1 LVRPFIGQHCA
12 AGDLDAA
19 AASGTPIAPHSRH
32 TAAGM
37 VMRRRDFLK
46 RTTAAV
52 AGTVAANYVF
62 PAGAQ
67 SRQDTLLT
75 LSESGPNNLDVM
87 GVGTNR
93 PGYEA
98 SWNTYDRL
106 VTFGVKK
113 DADGNDHYDHTKIE
127 PELAES
133 WDAGDMSITFKMRK
147 DAKFHDGTPVTA
159 KDVKW
164 SFDRAVTVG
173 GAPTF
178 QLKAGSMQK
187 PEQFV
192 AVDDYTF
199 RIDLL
204 RKDKLTLPDLGVP
217 SPVVINSGLAKKH
230 ATNGDPWAM
239 DWLKNNE
246 AGGGAFRIDKWTPG
260 QELIYQRFDEW
271 KSGPLPKLQRVIWRV
286 VPSAGNRR
294 ALIERGDADISVDLP
309 PKDVAD
315 MAKDK
320 RLTVIGSLIECAM
333 IYLSMNVK
341 ISPFDKVKL
350 RQAVAYAIPYQK
362 IMDAAMFGRGKPL
375 FGGPSEVTTTEWPQP
390 SPYVTDLAKAKQLLT
405 EVGLPNGFETTLSF
419 DLGYAVTQEPICVL
433 VQESLAQIGIKA
445 TLNKVPGANWRAEF
459 SKKTLPFLANVFGA
473 WLNYPDYFF
482 FWNYH
487 GQNSLFN
494 DMSYQNPAMDKLID
508 AARFET
514 DPKKYDEEVEGFIT
528 MAFTDIPRIP
538 LFQPWL
544 DVAMQKNVTGYRY
557 WFHRQLDYR
566 QLAKA

>member
-1 LVRPFIGQHCA
+1 
-12 AGDLDAA
+12 
-19 AASGTPIAPHSRH
+19 
-32 TAAGM
+32 
-37 VMRRRDFLK
+37 
-46 RTTAAV
+46 
-52 AGTVAANYVF
+52 
-62 PAGAQ
+62 
-67 SRQDTLLT
+67 
-75 LSESGPNNLDVM
+75 
-87 GVGTNR
+87 
-93 PGYEA
+93 
-98 SWNTYDRL
+98 
-106 VTFGVKK
+106 
-113 DADGNDHYDHTKIE
+113 
-127 PELAES
+127 
-133 WDAGDMSITFKMRK
+133 MSVTFKMRR

-178 QLKAGSMQK
+178 QFAAGSMQK

-199 RIDLL
+199 RIDFL
-204 RKDKLTLPDLGVP
+204 RKDKLTLPDLTVP
-217 SPVVINSGLAKKH
+217 SAAVINSELAKKH
-230 ATNGDPWAM
+230 STDKDPWAM

-246 AGGGAFRIDKWTPG
+246 AGGGAFRVEKWTPG

-271 KSGPLPKLQRVIWRV
+271 KSGPLPKIQRVIWRI

-294 ALIERGDADISVDLP
+294 ALLERGDADISVDLP
-309 PKDVAD
+309 PKDVAE
-315 MAKDK
+315 MANDK
-320 RLTVIGSLIECAM
+320 KLTVAGSLIECAL

-341 ISPFDKVKL
+341 IPPFDKVKV

-362 IMDAAMFGRGKPL
+362 ILDAAMFGRGKPM

-390 SPYVTDLAKAKQLLT
+390 SPYVTDLAKAKQLLA
-405 EVGLPNGFETTLSF
+405 EAGLPDGFETTLSF
-419 DLGYAVTQEPICVL
+419 DLGYAVTQEPLCVL
-433 VQESLAQIGIKA
+433 VQESLAQIGIKV

-473 WLNYPDYFF
+473 WLNFPEYFF
-482 FWNYH
+482 YWNYH

-514 DPKKYDEEVEGFIT
+514 DIHKYDEEVEGFIT
-528 MAFTDIPRIP
+528 VAFADIPRIP
-538 LFQPWL
+538 LFQPSL

>member
-1 LVRPFIGQHCA
+1 MRTTVEQGSA
-12 AGDLDAA
+12 
-19 AASGTPIAPHSRH
+19 
-32 TAAGM
+32 
-37 VMRRRDFLK
+37 MRRRDFLK
-46 RTTAAV
+46 RSTAAA
-52 AGTVAANYVF
+52 AGTVAAAYVL
-62 PAGAQ
+62 PARAQ
-67 SRQDTLLT
+67 SHKDTLLT

-106 VTFGVKK
+106 VTYGVKK
-113 DADGNDHYDHTKIE
+113 DADGNDHYDSTKIV

-133 WDAGDMSITFKMRK
+133 WDLGDMSVTFKLRK

-178 QLKAGSMQK
+178 QFAAGSMQK

-199 RIDLL
+199 RIDFL
-204 RKDKLTLPDLGVP
+204 RKDKLTMPDLTVP
-217 SPVVINSGLAKKH
+217 SAAVINSELAKKH
-230 ATNGDPWAM
+230 ATDKDPWAM

-246 AGGGAFRIDKWTPG
+246 AGGGAFRVEKWTPG

-271 KSGPLPKLQRVIWRV
+271 KSGPLPKIQRVIWRI

-294 ALIERGDADISVDLP
+294 ALLERGDADISVDLP
-309 PKDVAD
+309 PKDVAE
-315 MAKDK
+315 MANDK
-320 RLTVIGSLIECAM
+320 KLTVVGSLIEAGL

-341 ISPFDKVKL
+341 IPPFDRVKV

-362 IMDAAMFGRGKPL
+362 IMDAAMFGRGKPM
-375 FGGPSEVTTTEWPQP
+375 FGGPSEVATTEWPQP
-390 SPYVTDLAKAKQLLT
+390 TPYVTDLAKAKQLLV
-405 EVGLPNGFETTLSF
+405 EAGLPDGFETTLSF
-419 DLGYAVTQEPICVL
+419 DLGYAVTQEPLCVL
-433 VQESLAQIGIKA
+433 VQESLAQIGIKV

-473 WLNYPDYFF
+473 WLNFPEYFF

-487 GQNSLFN
+487 RQNSLFN

-514 DPKKYDEEVEGFIT
+514 DPRKYDEEVEGFIAI
-528 MAFTDIPRIP
+528 AFADVPRIP
-538 LFQPWL
+538 VFQPSL

-566 QLAKA
+566 QLAKT

>member
-1 LVRPFIGQHCA
+1 
-12 AGDLDAA
+12 
-19 AASGTPIAPHSRH
+19 
-32 TAAGM
+32 
-37 VMRRRDFLK
+37 MRRRDFLK
-46 RTTAAV
+46 RTTAAA
-52 AGTVAANYVF
+52 AGTVAAAYVL
-62 PAGAQ
+62 PVRAQ
-67 SRQDTLLT
+67 ARKDTLLT
-75 LSESGPNNLDVM
+75 LSEGGPNNLDVM

-106 VTFGVKK
+106 VTYGVKK
-113 DADGNDHYDHTKIE
+113 DADGNDHYDSAKIA

-133 WDAGDMSITFKMRK
+133 WDLGDMSVTFKLRK

-178 QLKAGSMQK
+178 QMAAGSMQK

-199 RIDLL
+199 RIDFL
-204 RKDKLTLPDLGVP
+204 RKDKLTMPDLTVP
-217 SPVVINSGLAKKH
+217 SAAVINSELAKKH
-230 ATNGDPWAM
+230 ATDKDPWAM

-246 AGGGAFRIDKWTPG
+246 AGGGAFRVEKWTPG

-271 KSGPLPKLQRVIWRV
+271 KSGPVPKIQRVIWRI

-309 PKDVAD
+309 PKDVAE
-315 MAKDK
+315 MANDK
-320 RLTVIGSLIECAM
+320 KLTVVGSLIESAL

-341 ISPFDKVKL
+341 IPPFDNVKV

-362 IMDAAMFGRGKPL
+362 IMDAAMFGRGKPM
-375 FGGPSEVTTTEWPQP
+375 FGGPGEVTRTGWPQP
-390 SPYVTDLAKAKQLLT
+390 TPYVTDLAKAKQLLV
-405 EVGLPNGFETTLSF
+405 EAGLPDGFETTLSF
-419 DLGYAVTQEPICVL
+419 DLGYAVTQEPLCVL
-433 VQESLAQIGIKA
+433 VQESLAQIGIKV

-459 SKKTLPFLANVFGA
+459 SKKTLPLLANVFGA
-473 WLNYPDYFF
+473 WLDFPEYFF
-482 FWNYH
+482 YWNYH

-528 MAFTDIPRIP
+528 IAFDDVPRIP

-566 QLAKA
+566 QLAKT